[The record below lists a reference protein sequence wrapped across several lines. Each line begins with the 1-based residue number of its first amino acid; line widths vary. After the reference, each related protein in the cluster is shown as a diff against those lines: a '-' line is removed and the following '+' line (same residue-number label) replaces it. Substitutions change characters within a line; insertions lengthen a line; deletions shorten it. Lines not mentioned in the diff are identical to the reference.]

1 MYCDYFFRKEKNTM
15 LEKII
20 EIFASQLQIDSAS
33 VNADTLILEDLGA
46 DSLVIIEIL
55 TEIED
60 TFDISILDEDIPSFK
75 TVGDIAKYIEE
86 RK

>member
-46 DSLVIIEIL
+46 DSLDIIEIL

-60 TFDISILDEDIPSFK
+60 TFDISIPDEDIPRFK